1 MELKKLINGRA
12 LYQEPDKI
20 WVAQGM
26 TFFAIDYNG
35 KRVTK
40 KYTVGSALERLIG
53 SFRLSRQL
61 LRVGLHHLVP
71 LKNGN
76 VLVTAKRKTYIVK
89 GRGGNL
95 NANVNHNEDHNAD
108 VNDNHNDNH
117 NDNLNLN
124 QKEGDVVNVFSGYQG
139 NKPGHQGVCV
149 TPDGTIFFAEYLLNP
164 NRDHAINLYRSTDNG
179 MSFQIVKTWE
189 PGDIR
194 HLHFVKWDVYEKCLW
209 LGTGD
214 YGEGGSENRLYR
226 SDDNGDTWELI
237 GQGSQDWRA
246 IGVCFTE
253 DALLWGTDAGSCPDT
268 VHFVRMDRKTRK
280 LEILADFEGPCHGC
294 ASYKDGRAF
303 FSTGVEG
310 GENEK
315 DRYAR
320 LKEYKDGEIVDH
332 WKLKKDIWPLILQYG
347 VMRFPLGSDN
357 CDMVVFTCMGL
368 QGHGEKV
375 MMEVR
380 GVR

>member
-1 MELKKLINGRA
+1 MKFVKLISGKV
-12 LYQEPDKI
+12 LYAEKDRL

-35 KRVTK
+35 KRVSK
-40 KYTVGSALERLIG
+40 KFCVGNWLDRLL
-53 SFRLSRQL
+53 SWNRLSRQL
-61 LRVGLHHLVP
+61 LRVGLHHLIP

-76 VLVTAKRKTYIVK
+76 ILVTAKRKTYIVSPK
-89 GRGGNL
+89 GRI
-95 NANVNHNEDHNAD
+95 VNIF
-108 VNDNHNDNH
+108 
-117 NDNLNLN
+117 
-124 QKEGDVVNVFSGYQG
+124 QGYQG

-149 TPDGTIFFAEYLLNP
+149 TPAGTIFFGEYLLNP
-164 NRDHAINLYRSTDNG
+164 NRDHVIRLYRSTDNG
-179 MSFQIVKTWE
+179 MSFQIVKEW
-189 PGDIR
+189 PAGDIR
-194 HLHFVKWDVYEKCLW
+194 HLHFVKWDEYESCLW

-214 YGEGGSENRLYR
+214 YGVGGCENRLYK
-226 SDDNGDTWELI
+226 STDNGDTWRLI

-268 VHFVRMDRKTRK
+268 VHFIRMDRKTQQ
-280 LEILADFEGPCHGC
+280 LEILGDLEGPCHGC

-315 DRYAR
+315 DNFAR
-320 LKEYKDGEIVDH
+320 LKEYKDGKVETI

-347 VMRFPLGSDN
+347 VMRFPLGTDQ
-357 CDMVVFTCMGL
+357 CDRVVFTTMAL
-368 QGHGEKV
+368 QGHGETV
-375 MMEVR
+375 MIENR
-380 GVR
+380 Y